1 MIRSSS
7 RSSDPRARGRVGRSE
22 SRGVAS
28 CLLSSA
34 AFFVI
39 DASGMAVGVI
49 VGFLSVVLGSQHWVG
64 HGLLGIVGPEV
75 MFGEGSSCAAV

>member
-1 MIRSSS
+1 M
-7 RSSDPRARGRVGRSE
+7 
-22 SRGVAS
+22 
-28 CLLSSA
+28 SSA

-64 HGLLGIVGPEV
+64 HGLLGIAGPEV
-75 MFGEGSSCAAV
+75 MFGEGCSGAAV